1 MATSPAFT
9 ATPRLG
15 IATLSAANT
24 ARDGSGTI
32 VDVFSA
38 GATGSRVEH
47 IDLVARG
54 TTTAGVLRLWIHNG
68 TAYSLWREILVSAIT
83 PSTSVAVWSSSVDCS
98 TLAKL
103 LVLPTGHKLCAS
115 THNAE
120 AFNVVA
126 VGGDF

>member
-15 IATLSAANT
+15 IASLSAANT

-32 VDVFSA
+32 VDVLSA
-38 GATGSRVEH
+38 GSGGSRVEH
-47 IDLVARG
+47 IDVVARG
-54 TTTAGVLRLWIHNG
+54 TTTAGVVRLWLHNG
-68 TAYSLWREILVSAIT
+68 TNYSLLREILVSAIT
-83 PSTSVAVWSSSVDCS
+83 PSASVLVWSTSVDCS

-103 LVLPTGHKLCAS
+103 LVLPAGHKLCAS

-120 AFNVVA
+120 GFNVVA